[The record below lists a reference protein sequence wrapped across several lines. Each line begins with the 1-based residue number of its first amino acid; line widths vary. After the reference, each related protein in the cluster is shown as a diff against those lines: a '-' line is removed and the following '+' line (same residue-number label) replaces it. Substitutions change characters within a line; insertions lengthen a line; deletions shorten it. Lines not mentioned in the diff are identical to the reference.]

1 MTWWLIILCIV
12 VFCLVISKSKT
23 GRTYNP
29 PKSIEQC
36 KSDLGIA
43 LTSGTKEQ
51 QAKAYFDL
59 GIATQASYKPYRSGQ
74 TPNFTP
80 LDNAIEHLSKAHDLY
95 ESLANYDRKGLA
107 LSNIAINYYAKEQDD
122 IAANYFKQ
130 SLDVAKSLEFP
141 SWEYKT
147 IQRYLKLLGKMGHM
161 AEADKI
167 MTEYSV
173 RKATKNR
180 S

>member
-12 VFCLVISKSKT
+12 VFFLVISKSKI

-29 PKSIEQC
+29 PKSIEEYE
-36 KSDLGIA
+36 SDLEETVA
-43 LTSGTKEQ
+43 TGTKEQ

-59 GIATQASYKPYRSGQ
+59 GIAIQAAYKPYRLGQ
-74 TPNFTP
+74 TPNFAP
-80 LDNAIEHLSKAHDLY
+80 LDNAIRHLSKAHDLY
-95 ESLANYDRKGLA
+95 ESLGNYDRKGLA

-130 SLDVAKSLEFP
+130 SLDIAKSLDFP